1 VKALF
6 PLSREA
12 ANSKV
17 VHEKFSVR
25 EGPHVTRID
34 DFQEALRR
42 AEEALKRAHFTD
54 LAQKAGAALTLLGD
68 SACCI
73 RFIFFTESVEIQIG
87 ESITITIEGQGKEV
101 SLEEKIILCHYL
113 LNTTGASPTGQ
124 WITFRQIPDGHFYDA
139 AFQRRTR
146 DPFLLSFGR
155 NPQLYRDCAEK
166 LGGSPAQNGD
176 VGMTFRA
183 LPHVP
188 VQLVLWQGDEE
199 LPPES
204 TMLFDATISQY
215 LPAED
220 IAVLSGML
228 VYRLIR
234 LAKTLKY

>member
-1 VKALF
+1 
-6 PLSREA
+6 
-12 ANSKV
+12 
-17 VHEKFSVR
+17 
-25 EGPHVTRID
+25 VTRID
-34 DFQEALRR
+34 DYREALRR
-42 AEEALKRAHFTD
+42 AEEELKRAPLAD
-54 LAQKAGAALTLLGD
+54 LAQKAGAVLTPLGD
-68 SACCI
+68 STFCI
-73 RFIFFTESVEIQIG
+73 RLGFFAEAATIQIG
-87 ESITITIEGQGKEV
+87 ESLNISIEGQEKEV
-101 SLEEKIILCHYL
+101 PIEEKIILCHYL
-113 LNTTGASPTGQ
+113 LRAAGASPTGQ

-146 DPFLLSFGR
+146 DPFLLTFGQ

-204 TMLFDATISQY
+204 TILFDATISQY

-228 VYRLIR
+228 VYRLMR
-234 LAKTLKY
+234 LAKTLAKNI

>member
-1 VKALF
+1 
-6 PLSREA
+6 
-12 ANSKV
+12 
-17 VHEKFSVR
+17 
-25 EGPHVTRID
+25 VTRID
-34 DFQEALRR
+34 DYREALRR
-42 AEEALKRAHFTD
+42 AEEELKRAPLTD
-54 LAQKAGAALTLLGD
+54 LAQKAGAELMHLGD

-73 RFIFFTESVEIQIG
+73 RLVFFAESATIQIG
-87 ESITITIEGQGKEV
+87 ESLTIVIEGQEKEV
-101 SLEEKIILCHYL
+101 PIEEKIILCHYL
-113 LNTTGASPTGQ
+113 LNATGASPAGQ

-139 AFQRRTR
+139 AFQKRTR
-146 DPFLLSFGR
+146 DPFLISFGQ

-166 LGGSPAQNGD
+166 LGGRPVQNGD

-204 TMLFDATISQY
+204 TILFDATISQY

-228 VYRLIR
+228 VYRLMR
-234 LAKTLKY
+234 LAKTLTG

>member
-1 VKALF
+1 
-6 PLSREA
+6 
-12 ANSKV
+12 
-17 VHEKFSVR
+17 
-25 EGPHVTRID
+25 VTRID
-34 DFQEALRR
+34 DYREALRR
-42 AEEALKRAHFTD
+42 AEEELKRAPLTD
-54 LAQKAGAALTLLGD
+54 LAQKAGAEVTHLGD

-73 RFIFFTESVEIQIG
+73 RLVFFAESATIQIG
-87 ESITITIEGQGKEV
+87 ESLTIVIEGQEKEAPI
-101 SLEEKIILCHYL
+101 EEKIILCHYL
-113 LNTTGASPTGQ
+113 LNATGASPAGQ

-146 DPFLLSFGR
+146 DPFLISFGQ

-166 LGGSPAQNGD
+166 LGGRPVQNGD
-176 VGMTFRA
+176 VGMTFRV

-204 TMLFDATISQY
+204 TILFDATISQY

-228 VYRLIR
+228 VYRLMR
-234 LAKTLKY
+234 LAKTLTG

>member
-1 VKALF
+1 
-6 PLSREA
+6 
-12 ANSKV
+12 
-17 VHEKFSVR
+17 
-25 EGPHVTRID
+25 VTRTD
-34 DFQEALRR
+34 DYQEALRR
-42 AEEALKRAHFTD
+42 AEEELKRAHFTD
-54 LAQKAGAALTLLGD
+54 LAQKAGAELTHLGD

-73 RFIFFTESVEIQIG
+73 RFIFFAESVTIQIG
-87 ESITITIEGQGKEV
+87 KSLTITIEGQEKEV
-101 SLEEKIILCHYL
+101 PIEEKIILCHYL
-113 LNTTGASPTGQ
+113 LNATGASPAGQ

-146 DPFLLSFGR
+146 DPFLVSFGQ

-234 LAKTLKY
+234 LAKTLKG